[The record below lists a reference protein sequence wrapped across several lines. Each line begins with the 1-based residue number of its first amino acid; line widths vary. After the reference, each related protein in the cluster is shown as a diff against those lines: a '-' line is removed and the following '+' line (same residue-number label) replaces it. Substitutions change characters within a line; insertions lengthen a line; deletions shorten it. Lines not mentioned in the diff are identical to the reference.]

1 MISFRKINFFFP
13 EQGEF
18 LYFPSRRSNFSLNYM
33 NLYIFQVENQ
43 IFPPTKKMIDKSD
56 TNTIVQECILREKN
70 MILQLENHIFFPKP
84 GERHTSYIPTF
95 YNLPPII
102 IYFSLV
108 IQIFSQAQKRYT
120 VLNTI
125 SPNGNQYDFTIGKS
139 YFFL

>member
-1 MISFRKINFFFP
+1 MISPK
-13 EQGEF
+13 QGEF
-18 LYFPSRRSNFSLNYM
+18 VYFPSRISIFFPKVYEFVYFPCRKSNF
-33 NLYIFQVENQ
+33 
-43 IFPPTKKMIDKSD
+43 FPNKKMIDSFD
-56 TNTIVQECILREKN
+56 TNTIVQECLLREKN
-70 MILQLENHIFFPKP
+70 MILQLENHIFFLKP
-84 GERHTSYIPTF
+84 GKRHTSYIPTF

-139 YFFL
+139 YFFP